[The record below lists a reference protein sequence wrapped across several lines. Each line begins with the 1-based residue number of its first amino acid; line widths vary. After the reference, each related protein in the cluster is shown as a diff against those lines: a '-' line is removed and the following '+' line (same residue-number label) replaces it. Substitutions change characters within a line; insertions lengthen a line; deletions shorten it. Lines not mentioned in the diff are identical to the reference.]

1 MPSMHDFEMSSIT
14 GDPVALSDYQ
24 GQVCLVV
31 NLASK

>member
-14 GDPVALSDYQ
+14 GDLVAFSDYQ